1 MGHNKPPRQNEIP
14 YDSVI
19 VLSVGNYETH
29 IWEDA
34 AKKEEHKQQA
44 LAHAEK
50 VVSKGTDKAAEVGL
64 PNIDGKFV
72 AGCPREVILHVAEEN
87 EVDVIAMG
95 ARGLGQLSRLIL
107 GSVSDF
113 VMKNASCNVLIA
125 KLSPQEKA

>member
-1 MGHNKPPRQNEIP
+1 MGKMKYLVCYDGSPSSDKAMQMVKNLTKAD
-14 YDSVI
+14 DSVI

-87 EVDVIAMG
+87 EVDVIPMG
-95 ARGLGQLSRLIL
+95 SRFRTTLSFDAWI
-107 GSVSDF
+107 
-113 VMKNASCNVLIA
+113 C
-125 KLSPQEKA
+125 